1 MADELDPTEYVDRQS
16 FMSPSSM
23 KKFTV
28 THSKQASRIIEKD
41 NSISVSKIEDD
52 YQDFTQNQSQT
63 RLELQDFK
71 NQCDDYRG
79 DARGT

>member
-28 THSKQASRIIEKD
+28 IHSKQASRIIEKD

-52 YQDFTQNQSQT
+52 Y
-63 RLELQDFK
+63 
-71 NQCDDYRG
+71 
-79 DARGT
+79 